1 MSAPR
6 LSTLS
11 LFSLGP
17 QIHAANRGLEPL
29 ATVNEAAAL
38 SPEERALFV
47 RLITTAPQLLELAE
61 RVAWSTQCECTEHP
75 PDTDCIGAAAEMLLE
90 RVLGRP
96 PEGVS

>member
-47 RLITTAPQLLELAE
+47 RLITTAPHITLFPGLAILLTVL
-61 RVAWSTQCECTEHP
+61 SLN
-75 PDTDCIGAAAEMLLE
+75 LLGDGL
-90 RVLGRP
+90 RDLFDPKRR
-96 PEGVS
+96 